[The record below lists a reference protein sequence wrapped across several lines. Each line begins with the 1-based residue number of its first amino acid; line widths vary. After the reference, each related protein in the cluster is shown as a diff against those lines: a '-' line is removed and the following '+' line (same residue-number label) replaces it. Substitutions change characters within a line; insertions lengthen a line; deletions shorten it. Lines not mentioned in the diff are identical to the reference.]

1 MVDPVERDDELREV
15 AAATRAEWRAD
26 EEQWALAAFEAWE
39 HDRTLLDVARE
50 CMHRGDTVAVALPGR
65 TFVGAVSSVGDDR
78 IGIATNEGPVDVRI
92 TQDAPIT
99 FRVVTRARVGG
110 TRGEQAVVT
119 FRARLL
125 ELETDAASVEL
136 GVPLAD
142 GVLNGR
148 LRVGRD
154 QVSVTDRDG
163 GRCYVSIGSV
173 SWVRP
178 VDVD

>member
-15 AAATRAEWRAD
+15 AAATRAAWRAD
-26 EEQWALAAFEAWE
+26 EEQWARAAFEAWE

-50 CMHRGDTVAVALPGR
+50 CMHRGDTVAIALPGR
-65 TFVGAVSSVGDDR
+65 TFLGAVASVGNDR
-78 IGIATNEGPVDVRI
+78 IGIATNEGPVDVQVIR
-92 TQDAPIT
+92 DAPIAV
-99 FRVVTRARVGG
+99 RVVKRARVGG
-110 TRGEQAVVT
+110 TRGEHAVVT

-125 ELETDAASVEL
+125 QLETDAESVEL
-136 GVPLAD
+136 GVPVGD

-163 GRCYVSIGSV
+163 CRCYVSIGSV